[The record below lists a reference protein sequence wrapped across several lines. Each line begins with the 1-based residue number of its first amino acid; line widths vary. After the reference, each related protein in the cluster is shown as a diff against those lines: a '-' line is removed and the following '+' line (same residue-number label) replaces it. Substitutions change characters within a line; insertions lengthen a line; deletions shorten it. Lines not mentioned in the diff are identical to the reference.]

1 MNEKE
6 GGGREGTY
14 AKEYLI
20 LSIKLLY
27 SQQVR
32 CQRKA
37 AWRKNQY
44 RKKEKVPIW
53 GPHPRSSSHRAQWNV
68 CTLTALPWISQ
79 SPTLAWTASDPCLL
93 KTYPRPRGRRR
104 SWRGQNKCSVAT
116 PPPIHLPRVVRKRT
130 MAVSCPASTHRQEVC
145 ITQDY
150 LHANSLASICFWSFD
165 SQAKIFLAIFS
176 FLQPSPLKMMALY
189 MVHSLVN
196 FPRSGYFS
204 VKWRP
209 GLWSWAKQSQL

>member
-79 SPTLAWTASDPCLL
+79 SPTLAWTTSDPCLL

-104 SWRGQNKCSVAT
+104 SWRGQNKCSVAI

-130 MAVSCPASTHRQEVC
+130 MAVLNWQCLIISRYQEGPISHHHSILLICGNVCMLYRTPSCAP
-145 ITQDY
+145 I
-150 LHANSLASICFWSFD
+150 LHWE
-165 SQAKIFLAIFS
+165 
-176 FLQPSPLKMMALY
+176 
-189 MVHSLVN
+189 
-196 FPRSGYFS
+196 RERERG
-204 VKWRP
+204 
-209 GLWSWAKQSQL
+209 